1 MNLAEGILA
10 VDVGSGTQD
19 ILVWRQDSTVE
30 NSPKMVL
37 PSPTAILAQRI
48 DEATRKKHAVFLS
61 GTTMGGGPCSA
72 AVRRHLKAG
81 LPVFALREP
90 ALTFHDDLGKV
101 ERMGIQIV
109 EKRPDIQPLTEL
121 QMGDIDLS
129 AMRLALSSFHVKF
142 PGTIA
147 VAVQDHGFS
156 PDQSNRAFRFTQW
169 TELLRSHRGLE
180 TLLYRTPPAHM
191 TRMLSIQKIVP
202 GAWVMDTGPAAIL
215 GARLDPWV
223 SARIPEGVIIVN
235 AGNEHTV
242 AALIKGEKIWGIY
255 EHHTSLLDPSKL
267 QDHLDRFRRGV
278 LTNHEVF
285 DEMGHGCSILS
296 GAKEA
301 GLFEH
306 VSITGPNRERFGA
319 LNAHMAV
326 PYGDMMLTGCF
337 GLVEAVK
344 RMAQRNDGRKL
355 SGT

>member
-1 MNLAEGILA
+1 VNLAAGILA

-19 ILVWRQDSTVE
+19 ILVWRQESPVE

-48 DEATRKKHAVFLS
+48 GEATGKRHAVFLS

-90 ALTFHDDLGKV
+90 ALTFHDDLAKV
-101 ERMGIQIV
+101 ERMGIHVV
-109 EKRPDIQPLTEL
+109 EKRPDLHPLMEL
-121 QMGDIDLS
+121 QMGDVDLT
-129 AMRLALSSFHVKF
+129 AIRLVLSSFHVKF

-156 PDQSNRAFRFTQW
+156 PNQSNRAFRFTQW
-169 TELLRSHRGLE
+169 TELLRWNRGLE
-180 TLLYRTPPAHM
+180 SLLYRTPPAHM
-191 TRMLSIQKIVP
+191 NRMLSVQKIVP

-215 GARLDPWV
+215 GACLDPWV
-223 SARIPEGVIIVN
+223 SARTAEGVIIVN

-267 QDHLDRFRRGV
+267 EDHLDRFRRGL
-278 LTNHEVF
+278 LTNQEIF
-285 DEMGHGCSILS
+285 DEMGHGCFILP
-296 GAKEA
+296 GAHEA

-306 VSITGPNRERFGA
+306 VSMTGPNRDKFKD
-319 LNAHMAV
+319 LKVHMAV

-344 RMAQRNDGRKL
+344 RSAERNVGRRL
-355 SGT
+355 PGT